1 MERARKGTRPYTAIK
16 RIKMFCPE
24 EGYYVAY
31 SGGKDSTVLL
41 DLVRRSGVKYDA
53 HYNLTTVDPPE
64 LVDFIRTQE
73 DVEINYP
80 KTSMWQEIINNGTP
94 PTRLMR
100 FCCRSLKER
109 GGAGR
114 VVLTGIRWAESPRR
128 AKRMMTETCYQDG
141 TKTYVHPIID
151 WSEADVWNYIHLN
164 NLPYCRLYDEGFKR
178 LGCILCPMAGKSV
191 RLREAKRWP
200 QYKQAYL
207 NTFAK
212 MLKERESRG
221 KTTEWKTPEEVYRW
235 WLELRPNE
243 EDQLTIFE

>member
-1 MERARKGTRPYTAIK
+1 M
-16 RIKMFCPE
+16 CPE

-64 LVDFIRTQE
+64 LVDFIRTQK
-73 DVEINYP
+73 DVEIDYP
-80 KTSMWQEIINNGTP
+80 QTSMWQEIINKGTP

-100 FCCRSLKER
+100 FCCRTLKER
-109 GGAGR
+109 GGTGR
-114 VVLTGIRWAESPRR
+114 LVVTSIRWAESPRR

-141 TKTYVHPIID
+141 TKTYFHPIID
-151 WSEADVWNYIHLN
+151 WEDRDVWGYIRQQ
-164 NLPYCRLYDEGFKR
+164 NLPYCQLYDEGFKR
-178 LGCILCPMAGKSV
+178 LGCILCPMGSKKQK
-191 RLREAKRWP
+191 LMQMKRWP

-207 NTFAK
+207 NTFTK
-212 MLKERESRG
+212 MLAERERRG
-221 KTTEWKTPEEVYRW
+221 KETQWKTAEDVYHW
-235 WLELRPNE
+235 WLELREHE

>member
-1 MERARKGTRPYTAIK
+1 MSKDFIDTAIE
-16 RIKMFCPE
+16 RIRYLCPE

-64 LVDFIRTQE
+64 LVNFIRTQE
-73 DVEINYP
+73 GVEIDYP

-151 WSEADVWNYIHLN
+151 WSDGDVWGYIHKH
-164 NLPYCRLYDEGFKR
+164 NLPYCSLYDEGFKR
-178 LGCILCPMAGKSV
+178 LGCLLCPMGNKRQRQMQS
-191 RLREAKRWP
+191 RRWP

-212 MLKERESRG
+212 MLEERKRKG
-221 KTTEWKTPEEVYRW
+221 KVTQWKTPEEVYHW
-235 WLELRPNE
+235 WLEMRPSE